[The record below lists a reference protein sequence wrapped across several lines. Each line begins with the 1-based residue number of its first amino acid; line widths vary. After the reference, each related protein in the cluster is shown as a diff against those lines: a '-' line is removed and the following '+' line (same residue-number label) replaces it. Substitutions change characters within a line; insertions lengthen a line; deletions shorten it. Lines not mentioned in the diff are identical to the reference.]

1 MQSFK
6 ENAQLSHKQQLLINK
21 VEKIWVSNQRKIK
34 LTNEFIRFIKFYE
47 TSSNF
52 FYSLLTPLVSRLM
65 LIGVI
70 ANNPIQRLNSLLVE
84 ILLKTIIL

>member
-84 ILLKTIIL
+84 ILLKIIIL